1 MKKIISVFLCLIL
14 ALSMAACGN
23 AENNNSAGG
32 TQTKAD
38 TSAGNG
44 LTNDAD
50 KNGTAQ
56 SGDGADEGGA
66 AKDSDAGNDGAGDGT
81 KTTNSGNTADGS
93 DTGNNEDEDMA
104 EINMVYFSMASIPTG
119 LSDVEAEI
127 NAITEN
133 EINTH
138 VNIEMIELG
147 SYEQQINLKISSGEK
162 LDLMVTIPYGAPTFS
177 NMASQKQLMDISELL
192 TEYGKGV
199 VETVGDFI
207 DATTVGDAI
216 YGVTT
221 YRTLNS
227 NVYIVMRT
235 DVLED
240 LGLTDKTLNMAS
252 FAEYEEILKAVKD
265 SDKWSYLAGIVPSDS
280 SGLILPIAGAYMDTD
295 KFAEASSY
303 DSLGDL
309 NKIIA
314 INPDGSNPTVALNF
328 ASDKYKA
335 MTDMLRSWYESGYI
349 YKDAANQSETAEAL
363 VKSNAAFSFICSS
376 EVGVETA
383 KSEACGMDMTCVKV
397 LSLPITT
404 SSCTKFVWTVPQT
417 ATEPEAAVKMMNL
430 MYTDAR
436 ICNLLTWGVEGK
448 DYVEKDGVAV
458 YPDGVEN
465 AAYHTADF
473 IYGNQFLALPWAGQ
487 SSDFRETSKADM
499 DAAPTSAYLGFSCDT
514 SNIENELTAITNTIN
529 EFLPGLDS
537 GVAEDG
543 QYDAFLEKLEKS
555 GVQKVVDTYQEQLN
569 SWLESK

>member
-1 MKKIISVFLCLIL
+1 MKMKKIVSVFLCLIL
-14 ALSMAACGN
+14 ALSLAACGKS
-23 AENNNSAGG
+23 ENSKNTPADTAQSKDDTSANSA
-32 TQTKAD
+32 QSKAD
-38 TSAGNG
+38 TAQSKAD
-44 LTNDAD
+44 TNDDSSQSKAD
-50 KNGTAQ
+50 TNDE
-56 SGDGADEGGA
+56 SGSAS
-66 AKDSDAGNDGAGDGT
+66 DSTD
-81 KTTNSGNTADGS
+81 
-93 DTGNNEDEDMA
+93 EDEMA

-119 LSDVEAEI
+119 LSDVETEI
-127 NAITEN
+127 NVITEQ

-147 SYEQQINLKISSGEK
+147 SYEQQINLKVSSGEK
-162 LDLMVTIPYGAPTFS
+162 LDLMVTIPYGSPTFS
-177 NMASQKQLMDISELL
+177 NMASQKQLMDISGLL
-192 TEYGKGV
+192 KDYGQGILD
-199 VETVGDFI
+199 TVSGFM
-207 DATTVGDAI
+207 DATTVGDAV

-235 DVLED
+235 DVPED
-240 LGLTDKTLNMAS
+240 LGLLDAAQNMTS
-252 FAEYEEILKAVKD
+252 FSEYEEILKAVKS
-265 SDKWSYLAGIVPSDS
+265 SDKWGYLSGIVPSDS

-295 KFAEASSY
+295 KFSEASSY

-314 INPDGSNPTVALNF
+314 INPDGSDPTVTLNF

-335 MTDMLRSWYESGYI
+335 MVDMLRSWYEAGYV
-349 YKDAANQSETAEAL
+349 YKDAANQNETAESL

-383 KSEACGMDMTCVKV
+383 KSEACGMDVTCVKV

-436 ICNLLTWGVEGK
+436 ICNLLTWGLEGK
-448 DYVEKDGVAV
+448 DYELMDGVAI
-458 YPDGVEN
+458 YPEGMEE

-473 IYGNQFLALPWAGQ
+473 IYGNQFLVLPWAGQ
-487 SSDFRETSKADM
+487 DADFRQTSKTDM
-499 DAAPTSAYLGFSCDT
+499 ESAPTSAYLGFSCDT

-537 GVAEDG
+537 GVAAEG
-543 QYDAFLEKLEKS
+543 QYEAFLEKLEKS

-569 SWLESK
+569 AWLESK